1 MHRLKRYLISK
12 VKFKERR
19 KVKCESWKFDKVARI
34 GINCEANSPTFHFN
48 AGRIH
53 VGKLV
58 KRFCLFIKYL
68 SVMPHSLV

>member
-1 MHRLKRYLISK
+1 MHRVKRYLICK
-12 VKFKERR
+12 FIFKERR
-19 KVKCESWKFDKVARI
+19 RATCETWKFDKVARI

-58 KRFCLFIKYL
+58 KRFYLFTNYL